1 MQRYLTLTTQDS
13 EEVYGLTTK
22 EALTRLHDSIQ
33 TVLDEYNISCK
44 NRKRQLWWRDTLYFK
59 SRYTTLCWTS
69 AAALVLN
76 SLALFVAHFASDGS
90 RYSDTCL
97 LEGFVIL
104 FLVSVN
110 FWLVGRDNKLR
121 HAEIPHRV
129 QAVLRQLKE
138 ARSRCEWSAEN
149 YPHLFS
155 PHAPCITLQWTYRD
169 GKIINLPWA
178 LLVTGDV
185 IVIRPGQTVP
195 GNCVPLEPSD
205 NAATHDSLYMFQE
218 KDGPPLRSQET
229 YIPPAQMAH
238 ELFSAPTAR
247 VPYPNKKYVLQET
260 PYLVNLRLALDQF
273 LDRPVTY
280 YNRLRHLLI
289 ISCIEQLALPFT
301 VVSVLFVNLLKFIYL
316 RQWLGHWTEVFLLQP
331 VSVSLPLLPITFPA
345 AWLVLDSLGMARLQ
359 ALIHVPMHVQAIQ
372 VNNFNRNVV
381 DPFEETD
388 LAESKISVPEIKF
401 RDVWNNFVE
410 LLQGRGEIPSR
421 SVNLLHV
428 LGSVTC
434 WHHWA
439 PVFRTTIHIVVP
451 EEDDEEEAT
460 SKSSYMPTEYN
471 TCQTVAEVLDLTHD
485 HSSPF
490 RLQFDD
496 HAWRHHLNSL
506 KPLGL
511 AILLNTCNMSTHEHY
526 NQFCSHVTCEAI
538 HNEDLVPVINRR
550 QLHQVDSQLWTVN
563 LTVQPKASV
572 YSPDL
577 MKLFVTQS
585 DMVRRDIKFARTL
598 SIAKLKFPFPHMM
611 AVVVREQSRGALQ
624 LMSQGTADIIL
635 DSCVE
640 FWDGHDLCPLSAGD
654 RKKVLDFYQRT
665 SLTSYCSAFSYRPL
679 TRGVHSNLSNVYLEL
694 PSDCKHLYMPHRSPT
709 PLAWDFRNVLDPRFK
724 GVLGQFHST
733 DSLLGNDAK
742 DEDITDVEGCFELQ
756 CNQVFIG
763 MVTMQYQAQT
773 DMVQL
778 IDELERACVR
788 FVHFSKE
795 NELRSRVFSEK
806 MGLESGWNCHISLL
820 SERNSCGPLNTAL
833 RSDSDHLE
841 SGATPCHGFSS
852 PSSLQHTHVS
862 QKQDGCPEEGVGLLQ
877 SRVSE
882 PAFAWRES
890 GKPFRKNHP
899 PVHPT
904 KIRTSI
910 SPSSAVELNTTTV
923 LANYAA
929 ETGNNHFVNSR
940 VLSFSAPS
948 AINLEFSQVKFEE
961 ETNND
966 WFEESLP
973 NKSALS
979 HREHESQ
986 DSMLMHSDD
995 LNSQQEMWRSLSCLT
1010 DSTEQEAP
1018 VNFDM
1023 SNRLGSGTH
1032 FKVMSQTNRPGP
1044 TVLVTVYI
1052 ERVATRAVLCNGVI
1066 FLSLG
1071 CVAFI
1076 MASDAVLLLGVPT
1089 IEGLSGWVDLAD
1101 VAALFHTRAK
1111 LPRGIENIRPHLE
1124 KIDNVPLLV
1133 SLFTD
1138 CTPSATRDM
1147 LHIMQEYGEVVCIIG
1162 SSASAENMP
1171 IFLQADARHIHTRFV
1186 VLDVQGAFDSV
1197 SHSGLLLKLLALSC
1211 ALRSLALYFA
1221 SWELLLNRAK
1231 TQAIV
1236 FTRRHPGHF
1245 PPLLFGGVVLPWQ
1258 DSVHYLGVT
1267 LDRRLHFI
1275 DHFTNVRNKARGVIL
1290 AVEPLYPQVC
1300 QKLPVFVPPNPNQG
1314 SSPVDLSRA
1323 LNSIAC
1329 SLSFRREDPI
1339 SIFHLIMEVSA
1350 RALVGLDKLCQSRH
1364 YMQSMWNCVQFW
1376 MCCSASLC
1384 IAQVLGILFMLPP
1397 LLPVGP
1403 LLWLVCLVIP
1413 ALSISLVG
1421 IPTDPRV
1428 MQRATGKNQ
1437 YIVSTRVAVFVLWC
1451 YGSKFLPA
1459 MFMVIV
1465 FYVLSL
1471 SYLCAE
1477 IALATNSSCAVI
1489 YPNAGPL
1496 GESWSG
1502 HQYTLLTVQH
1512 ATLVLLVVHF
1522 VVISISFVQRESSI
1536 WQGSPHHNKAWLI
1549 AALYTGSLLA
1559 FSSEDRVFTGGIKQ
1573 IPPHMIIF
1581 GAFSPIIVF
1590 FINEVIKRE
1599 EINSP
1604 MASLVLTDSLQLTF
1618 DSQHLGI
1625 YSSPM
1630 ASLVLTNSSQLTS
1643 DSQHLDHCPDGCLQ
1657 IITLCRGTIQ
1667 YIDTHALHTGYF
1679 KSPHYG
1685 QRSCLLLLAMR
1696 MRCQMRMC
1704 TDLRWL
1710 VLRCDWF
1717 SCAEHLEQS
1726 GQSRE

>member
-1 MQRYLTLTTQDS
+1 MLTTQDS

-90 RYSDTCL
+90 RCEDRYIHKMCTCICMEGEWKII
-97 LEGFVIL
+97 LEKTTL
-104 FLVSVN
+104 N
-110 FWLVGRDNKLR
+110 TPNRDSNLDLPMISSIVYYESSTLD
-121 HAEIPHRV
+121 HAATGV
-129 QAVLRQLKE
+129 K

-195 GNCVPLEPSD
+195 GNCVPLE
-205 NAATHDSLYMFQE
+205 E

-260 PYLVNLRLALDQF
+260 PYLVNLRLALEQF

-289 ISCIEQLALPFT
+289 ITCIEQLALPVT

-359 ALIHVPMHVQAIQ
+359 ALIHVPMHVQ
-372 VNNFNRNVV
+372 NVV

-428 LGSVTC
+428 LGSVTALSC
-434 WHHWA
+434 ADKKGILSWPNPTA
-439 PVFRTTIHIVVP
+439 EKVFFLRNSGNTTSHSSSVGTIGPQFSEPLYTSVVP

-550 QLHQVDSQLWTVN
+550 CLCELAKQIGFIDHAQDIFLLEEQLSTFRNV
-563 LTVQPKASV
+563 
-572 YSPDL
+572 
-577 MKLFVTQS
+577 QS
-585 DMVRRDIKFARTL
+585 DMVRRDIKFARSL

-820 SERNSCGPLNTAL
+820 SERNSISGGPLNTAL

-841 SGATPCHGFSS
+841 SGAAPCHGFSS

-877 SRVSE
+877 SR
-882 PAFAWRES
+882 
-890 GKPFRKNHP
+890 
-899 PVHPT
+899 
-904 KIRTSI
+904 
-910 SPSSAVELNTTTV
+910 
-923 LANYAA
+923 
-929 ETGNNHFVNSR
+929 NHFVNSR

-1023 SNRLGSGTH
+1023 SNR
-1032 FKVMSQTNRPGP
+1032 
-1044 TVLVTVYI
+1044 
-1052 ERVATRAVLCNGVI
+1052 
-1066 FLSLG
+1066 
-1071 CVAFI
+1071 
-1076 MASDAVLLLGVPT
+1076 
-1089 IEGLSGWVDLAD
+1089 
-1101 VAALFHTRAK
+1101 AK

-1171 IFLQADARHIHTRFV
+1171 IFLQADA
-1186 VLDVQGAFDSV
+1186 S
-1197 SHSGLLLKLLALSC
+1197 
-1211 ALRSLALYFA
+1211 
-1221 SWELLLNRAK
+1221 
-1231 TQAIV
+1231 
-1236 FTRRHPGHF
+1236 
-1245 PPLLFGGVVLPWQ
+1245 
-1258 DSVHYLGVT
+1258 
-1267 LDRRLHFI
+1267 
-1275 DHFTNVRNKARGVIL
+1275 L

-1339 SIFHLIMEVSA
+1339 SIFHLIME
-1350 RALVGLDKLCQSRH
+1350 SRH

-1536 WQGSPHHNKAWLI
+1536 WQSSPHHNKAWLV
-1549 AALYTGSLLA
+1549 AVVLTFLLQALYTGSLLA

-1599 EINSP
+1599 EIK
-1604 MASLVLTDSLQLTF
+1604 LTVNLTVQPKP
-1618 DSQHLGI
+1618 SI
-1625 YSSPM
+1625 YSLD
-1630 ASLVLTNSSQLTS
+1630 LVKLSVTVKA
-1643 DSQHLDHCPDGCLQ
+1643 CP
-1657 IITLCRGTIQ
+1657 
-1667 YIDTHALHTGYF
+1667 
-1679 KSPHYG
+1679 
-1685 QRSCLLLLAMR
+1685 
-1696 MRCQMRMC
+1696 
-1704 TDLRWL
+1704 
-1710 VLRCDWF
+1710 
-1717 SCAEHLEQS
+1717 
-1726 GQSRE
+1726 

>member
-1 MQRYLTLTTQDS
+1 MLTTQDS

-195 GNCVPLEPSD
+195 GNCVPLE
-205 NAATHDSLYMFQE
+205 E

-260 PYLVNLRLALDQF
+260 PYLVNLRLALEQF

-289 ISCIEQLALPFT
+289 ITCIEQLALPVT

-359 ALIHVPMHVQAIQ
+359 ALIHVPMHVQ
-372 VNNFNRNVV
+372 NVV

-428 LGSVTC
+428 LGSVTALSC
-434 WHHWA
+434 A
-439 PVFRTTIHIVVP
+439 DKKGIFVGTIGPQFSEPLYTSVVP

-550 QLHQVDSQLWTVN
+550 CLCELAKQIGFIDHAQDIFLLEEQLSTFRNV
-563 LTVQPKASV
+563 
-572 YSPDL
+572 
-577 MKLFVTQS
+577 QS
-585 DMVRRDIKFARTL
+585 DMVRRDIKFARSL

-820 SERNSCGPLNTAL
+820 SERN

-841 SGATPCHGFSS
+841 SGAAPCHGFSS

-877 SRVSE
+877 SR
-882 PAFAWRES
+882 
-890 GKPFRKNHP
+890 
-899 PVHPT
+899 
-904 KIRTSI
+904 
-910 SPSSAVELNTTTV
+910 
-923 LANYAA
+923 
-929 ETGNNHFVNSR
+929 NHFVNSR

-1023 SNRLGSGTH
+1023 SNR
-1032 FKVMSQTNRPGP
+1032 
-1044 TVLVTVYI
+1044 
-1052 ERVATRAVLCNGVI
+1052 
-1066 FLSLG
+1066 
-1071 CVAFI
+1071 
-1076 MASDAVLLLGVPT
+1076 
-1089 IEGLSGWVDLAD
+1089 
-1101 VAALFHTRAK
+1101 AK

-1171 IFLQADARHIHTRFV
+1171 IFLQADA
-1186 VLDVQGAFDSV
+1186 S
-1197 SHSGLLLKLLALSC
+1197 
-1211 ALRSLALYFA
+1211 
-1221 SWELLLNRAK
+1221 
-1231 TQAIV
+1231 
-1236 FTRRHPGHF
+1236 
-1245 PPLLFGGVVLPWQ
+1245 
-1258 DSVHYLGVT
+1258 
-1267 LDRRLHFI
+1267 
-1275 DHFTNVRNKARGVIL
+1275 L

-1339 SIFHLIMEVSA
+1339 SIFHLIME
-1350 RALVGLDKLCQSRH
+1350 SRH

-1437 YIVSTRVAVFVLWC
+1437 YIVAVFVLWC

-1536 WQGSPHHNKAWLI
+1536 WQSSPHHNKAWLV
-1549 AALYTGSLLA
+1549 AVVLTFLLQALYTGSLLA

-1599 EINSP
+1599 EIKPVVPNLGANAPKWAIWVIREAITGEFTALTPLHSP
-1604 MASLVLTDSLQLTF
+1604 PPVVVQRGRLVTQPPPPPANTTHLPLTYIRLQSSLAFVCLTISFYPFSFEAVDKLDNSLQTEFLDLKYDCEAKIIFKQSGYELGWVKIMDTYPQLWGKTEPLLISFPSTYLVEKGFSSVVQLLTKQRNKL
-1618 DSQHLGI
+1618 DICLKGD
-1625 YSSPM
+1625 
-1630 ASLVLTNSSQLTS
+1630 LRLNLTNIKPDIQALTEIHQAQGS
-1643 DSQHLDHCPDGCLQ
+1643 H
-1657 IITLCRGTIQ
+1657 
-1667 YIDTHALHTGYF
+1667 
-1679 KSPHYG
+1679 
-1685 QRSCLLLLAMR
+1685 
-1696 MRCQMRMC
+1696 
-1704 TDLRWL
+1704 
-1710 VLRCDWF
+1710 
-1717 SCAEHLEQS
+1717 
-1726 GQSRE
+1726 

>member
-1 MQRYLTLTTQDS
+1 MQ
-13 EEVYGLTTK
+13 
-22 EALTRLHDSIQ
+22 
-33 TVLDEYNISCK
+33 
-44 NRKRQLWWRDTLYFK
+44 KRQLWWRDTLYFK

-260 PYLVNLRLALDQF
+260 PYLVNLRLALEQF

-359 ALIHVPMHVQAIQ
+359 ALIHVPMHVQEVALR
-372 VNNFNRNVV
+372 VSHSSLMSSDRMKPRSGDWANVV

-428 LGSVTC
+428 LGSVTYLLDRQALSC
-434 WHHWA
+434 ADKKGILSWPNPTA
-439 PVFRTTIHIVVP
+439 EKVVGTIGPQFSEPLYTSVVP

-679 TRGVHSNLSNVYLEL
+679 THGVHSNLSNVYLEL

-910 SPSSAVELNTTTV
+910 SPSSAVELNTTTA

-1171 IFLQADARHIHTRFV
+1171 IFLQADA
-1186 VLDVQGAFDSV
+1186 S
-1197 SHSGLLLKLLALSC
+1197 
-1211 ALRSLALYFA
+1211 
-1221 SWELLLNRAK
+1221 
-1231 TQAIV
+1231 
-1236 FTRRHPGHF
+1236 
-1245 PPLLFGGVVLPWQ
+1245 
-1258 DSVHYLGVT
+1258 
-1267 LDRRLHFI
+1267 
-1275 DHFTNVRNKARGVIL
+1275 L

-1512 ATLVLLVVHF
+1512 ATLVLLVMHF

>member
-1 MQRYLTLTTQDS
+1 MG
-13 EEVYGLTTK
+13 GL
-22 EALTRLHDSIQ
+22 
-33 TVLDEYNISCK
+33 VLDFRVPKYPERHS
-44 NRKRQLWWRDTLYFK
+44 
-59 SRYTTLCWTS
+59 WTS
-69 AAALVLN
+69 AHV
-76 SLALFVAHFASDGS
+76 
-90 RYSDTCL
+90 R
-97 LEGFVIL
+97 
-104 FLVSVN
+104 
-110 FWLVGRDNKLR
+110 R
-121 HAEIPHRV
+121 
-129 QAVLRQLKE
+129 KE
-138 ARSRCEWSAEN
+138 ASSRCEWSAEN

-195 GNCVPLEPSD
+195 GNCVPIE
-205 NAATHDSLYMFQE
+205 E

-260 PYLVNLRLALDQF
+260 PYLVNLRLALEQF

-289 ISCIEQLALPFT
+289 ITCIEQLALPVT

-331 VSVSLPLLPITFPA
+331 VSVSLPLLPITFPV

-359 ALIHVPMHVQAIQ
+359 ALIHVPMHVQ
-372 VNNFNRNVV
+372 NVV

-388 LAESKISVPEIKF
+388 LAESKIAVPEIKF

-428 LGSVTC
+428 LGSVTALSC
-434 WHHWA
+434 ADKKGILSWPNPTA
-439 PVFRTTIHIVVP
+439 EKVFFLRNSGNTTSHSSSVGTIGPQFSEPLYTSVVP
-451 EEDDEEEAT
+451 EEDDEEETT

-511 AILLNTCNMSTHEHY
+511 AILLNTCNMYTHEHY

-538 HNEDLVPVINRR
+538 HNEDLVPVTNRR
-550 QLHQVDSQLWTVN
+550 CLCELAKQIGFIDHAQDIFLLEEQLSTFRNV
-563 LTVQPKASV
+563 
-572 YSPDL
+572 
-577 MKLFVTQS
+577 QS
-585 DMVRRDIKFARTL
+585 DMVRRDIKFARSL

-679 TRGVHSNLSNVYLEL
+679 TRGVHSHLSDVYLEL

-820 SERNSCGPLNTAL
+820 SERS

-841 SGATPCHGFSS
+841 SGAAPCHGFSS

-877 SRVSE
+877 SRSS
-882 PAFAWRES
+882 R
-890 GKPFRKNHP
+890 RL
-899 PVHPT
+899 T
-904 KIRTSI
+904 RTVYFP
-910 SPSSAVELNTTTV
+910 SPSTSFL
-923 LANYAA
+923 LLLSFRS
-929 ETGNNHFVNSR
+929 NHFVNSR

-1023 SNRLGSGTH
+1023 SNR
-1032 FKVMSQTNRPGP
+1032 
-1044 TVLVTVYI
+1044 
-1052 ERVATRAVLCNGVI
+1052 
-1066 FLSLG
+1066 
-1071 CVAFI
+1071 
-1076 MASDAVLLLGVPT
+1076 VLLGGWILQVLQRCFIHRCKPFAVW
-1089 IEGLSGWVDLAD
+1089 IE
-1101 VAALFHTRAK
+1101 AK

-1171 IFLQADARHIHTRFV
+1171 IFLQADA
-1186 VLDVQGAFDSV
+1186 S
-1197 SHSGLLLKLLALSC
+1197 
-1211 ALRSLALYFA
+1211 
-1221 SWELLLNRAK
+1221 
-1231 TQAIV
+1231 
-1236 FTRRHPGHF
+1236 
-1245 PPLLFGGVVLPWQ
+1245 
-1258 DSVHYLGVT
+1258 
-1267 LDRRLHFI
+1267 
-1275 DHFTNVRNKARGVIL
+1275 L

-1339 SIFHLIMEVSA
+1339 SIFHLIME
-1350 RALVGLDKLCQSRH
+1350 SRH

-1437 YIVSTRVAVFVLWC
+1437 YIVTTRVAVFVLWC

-1471 SYLCAE
+1471 SYLCVE

-1512 ATLVLLVVHF
+1512 ATLVLLVMHF

-1549 AALYTGSLLA
+1549 AVVLTFLLQALYTGSLLA
-1559 FSSEDRVFTGGIKQ
+1559 FSSEDRVFTGDIRQ

-1599 EINSP
+1599 EINLEDKKDF
-1604 MASLVLTDSLQLTF
+1604 MILGEKEEEVKKQEWNEKVKECGVKFSLVKCEVMEMT
-1618 DSQHLGI
+1618 
-1625 YSSPM
+1625 
-1630 ASLVLTNSSQLTS
+1630 
-1643 DSQHLDHCPDGCLQ
+1643 
-1657 IITLCRGTIQ
+1657 R
-1667 YIDTHALHTGYF
+1667 
-1679 KSPHYG
+1679 
-1685 QRSCLLLLAMR
+1685 R
-1696 MRCQMRMC
+1696 
-1704 TDLRWL
+1704 
-1710 VLRCDWF
+1710 
-1717 SCAEHLEQS
+1717 
-1726 GQSRE
+1726 